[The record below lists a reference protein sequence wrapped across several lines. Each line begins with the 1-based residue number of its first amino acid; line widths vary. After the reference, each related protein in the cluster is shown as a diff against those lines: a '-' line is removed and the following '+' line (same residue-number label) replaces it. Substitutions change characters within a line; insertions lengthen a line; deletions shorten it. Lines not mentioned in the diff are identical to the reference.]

1 MINPNS
7 TLIFISDNQDDIH
20 KARQWSNEHNYNI
33 KTFTSLQWQNG
44 LSNPSFRSRFLTPL
58 EHSGMGQVVPFP
70 DNSVSRQSE
79 TTAPSTSTIKDVEKV
94 AIQEAIYVFK
104 GNLTK
109 TAASLGIGR
118 ATLYRKV
125 KLYNID
131 LSRPRSQRK
140 ILKVA

>member
-7 TLIFISDNQDDIH
+7 TLIFISDNQNDIH

-44 LSNPSFRSRFLTPL
+44 LSNPAFRSRFLTTPDQ
-58 EHSGMGQVVPFP
+58 SKMGQVVPFP
-70 DNSVSRQSE
+70 DNTSRQSE
-79 TTAPSTSTIKDVEKV
+79 TTGPSTIKDVEKV

-131 LSRPRSQRK
+131 LSKPRSQRK
-140 ILKVA
+140 VLKVA

>member
-20 KARQWSNEHNYNI
+20 KARQWSNEYNYNI

-44 LSNPSFRSRFLTPL
+44 LSNPAFRSRFFTTPN
-58 EHSGMGQVVPFP
+58 HSNMGQVVPFP
-70 DNSVSRQSE
+70 DNTSKHSE
-79 TTAPSTSTIKDVEKV
+79 ATGPSTSTIKDVEKV

-140 ILKVA
+140 VLKVA

>member
-44 LSNPSFRSRFLTPL
+44 LSNPAFRSRFLATH
-58 EHSGMGQVVPFP
+58 HSSTMGQVVPFP
-70 DNSVSRQSE
+70 DNASKQSE
-79 TTAPSTSTIKDVEKV
+79 IASPSTSTIKDVEKV

-140 ILKVA
+140 VLKVA

>member
-7 TLIFISDNQDDIH
+7 TLIFISDNQSDIH

-44 LSNPSFRSRFLTPL
+44 LSNPAFRSRFFTTPNL
-58 EHSGMGQVVPFP
+58 NMGQVVPFP
-70 DNSVSRQSE
+70 DSNTRQSE
-79 TTAPSTSTIKDVEKV
+79 MTIGPSTSTIKDVEKV

-131 LSRPRSQRK
+131 LSRPRSRRK
-140 ILKVA
+140 VLKVA

>member
-7 TLIFISDNQDDIH
+7 TLIFISDNQNDIH

-44 LSNPSFRSRFLTPL
+44 LSNPAFRARFLTTSNYS
-58 EHSGMGQVVPFP
+58 EMGQVVPFP
-70 DNSVSRQSE
+70 DSTSRQSE
-79 TTAPSTSTIKDVEKV
+79 TTGPSTIKDVEKV

-109 TAASLGIGR
+109 TATSLGIGR

>member
-7 TLIFISDNQDDIH
+7 TLIFISDNQSDIH
-20 KARQWSNEHNYNI
+20 KARQWANDNNYNI

-44 LSNPSFRSRFLTPL
+44 LSNPAFRSRFLSTPNHL
-58 EHSGMGQVVPFP
+58 DMGQVVPFP
-70 DNSVSRQSE
+70 DNSRQSE
-79 TTAPSTSTIKDVEKV
+79 VTTSSSTSTIKDVEKV
-94 AIQEAIYVFK
+94 AIQEAIYLFK

-131 LSRPRSQRK
+131 LSRPRNRRK
-140 ILKVA
+140 VLKVA

>member
-7 TLIFISDNQDDIH
+7 TLIFISDNQSDIH

-44 LSNPSFRSRFLTPL
+44 LSNPAFRSRFLSTPNHL
-58 EHSGMGQVVPFP
+58 NMGQVVPFP
-70 DNSVSRQSE
+70 DGHSRQSE
-79 TTAPSTSTIKDVEKV
+79 MTTTSTIKDVEKV
-94 AIQEAIYVFK
+94 AIQEAIYLFK

-131 LSRPRSQRK
+131 LSRPRSRRK
-140 ILKVA
+140 VLKVA